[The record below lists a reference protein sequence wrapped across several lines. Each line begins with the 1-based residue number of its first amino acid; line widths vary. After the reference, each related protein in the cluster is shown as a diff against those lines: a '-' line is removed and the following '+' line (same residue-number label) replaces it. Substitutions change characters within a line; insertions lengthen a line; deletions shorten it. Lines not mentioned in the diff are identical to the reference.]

1 MDAVKYRFSDLNA
14 VIDRVHALVDHW
26 KTEGVF
32 PSVFGDETLHMLRL
46 AIHEWVANLVQHA
59 DFEDREPQILIDI
72 IPNGRSVYCAIRDNS
87 AGFDLDTNLRIRESM
102 LESLPERGMGLL
114 MIEACTEHL
123 SYSRVDS
130 GWHCLEFSVSADQN
144 PWLHIPF

>member
-26 KTEGVF
+26 KTEGIF
-32 PSVFGDETLHMLRL
+32 PSVFRDETLHMLRL

-72 IPNGRSVYCAIRDNS
+72 VPNGRSVYCAIRDNS
-87 AGFDLDTNLRIRESM
+87 SGFDLDTNLRIRESM

-130 GWHCLEFSVSADQN
+130 GWHRLEFSVSADQD
-144 PWLHIPF
+144 PWLPIPF